1 LFAVAPDRP
10 LLDLTRYHFGTLPP
24 GDYPR
29 RRLTFLNANLASN
42 YLTVSLALAFA
53 ARRNRWLG
61 PTPFALLI
69 GGILLAAALTI
80 SPGLAGIALM
90 LGLWWWLASRDRALL
105 VLDGTA
111 VAGLAR
117 VAALALTPILHPTAP
132 YLIHPPL
139 LDLTLAPSG
148 RLMTW
153 TSALATF

>member
-90 LGLWWWLASRDRALL
+90 LGLWWWLASRDRDPRRALL

-117 VAALALTPILHPTAP
+117 VAALALTPILHPTA
-132 YLIHPPL
+132 H
-139 LDLTLAPSG
+139 T
-148 RLMTW
+148 
-153 TSALATF
+153 